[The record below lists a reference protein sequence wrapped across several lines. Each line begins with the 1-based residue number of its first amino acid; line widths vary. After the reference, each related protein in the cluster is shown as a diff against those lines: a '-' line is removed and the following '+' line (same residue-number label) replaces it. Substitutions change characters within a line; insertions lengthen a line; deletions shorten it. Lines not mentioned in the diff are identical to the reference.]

1 LATIVGVYRAH
12 RPIGDIFDCY
22 PQRLG
27 DGVGVV
33 VQVEAE
39 HGAAERAQ
47 CEPAAF
53 GVEVDFGAVDT
64 A

>member
-1 LATIVGVYRAH
+1 
-12 RPIGDIFDCY
+12 
-22 PQRLG
+22 
-27 DGVGVV
+27 VV

-39 HGAAERAQ
+39 HGAAERTQ